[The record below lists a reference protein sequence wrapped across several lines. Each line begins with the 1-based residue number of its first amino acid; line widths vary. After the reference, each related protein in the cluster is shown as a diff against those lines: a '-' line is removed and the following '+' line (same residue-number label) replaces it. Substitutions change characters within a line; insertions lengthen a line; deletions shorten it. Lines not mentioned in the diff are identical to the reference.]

1 MKTLRR
7 VKRMK
12 KTHILLIGILA
23 GLSLILSACMPGIR
37 VVGTP
42 GIVLSEERVYVAYGN
57 QVYALNAAS
66 GNVEWYYPEESSNT
80 VMFYAPPVVT
90 DGYLYV
96 GDVANTFHKIDKET
110 GAAVWTFTEA
120 KGYFIGQANEEDST
134 VYAPSNNG
142 NLYAIDADGNLKW
155 IFETDHFLWAQPQ
168 IGADA
173 IYQGSMDHFIY
184 AISKDGD
191 QLWSTEMAGAVV
203 GSVVLSEDGARLFVG
218 SIGAEMVALD
228 TSDGSIIWAYAADD
242 SVWGRAAIV
251 DETLYFGDSSGAV
264 FALNVSDGQLLWRQ
278 SFTGSI
284 IGGLSVLADGIA
296 FVTDT
301 GTIKTINFD
310 GSPKWEASISG
321 QVFQAPAVTDQ
332 YLVVGAIEGD
342 NLVYAYNLAGTQIW
356 SRTPEK

>member
-1 MKTLRR
+1 
-7 VKRMK
+7 MK

-23 GLSLILSACMPGIR
+23 GLSLVLSACMPGIR

-42 GIVLSEERVYVAYGN
+42 GTVVSEDRVYVSYGN

-66 GNVEWYYPEESSNT
+66 GNEEWHYPEESNNQ

-90 DGYLYV
+90 DAYIYV
-96 GDVANTFHKIDKET
+96 GDIANTFHKIDKAT

-120 KGYFIGQANEEDST
+120 KGYFIGQANEDEG
-134 VYAPSNNG
+134 VIYAPSNNG

-173 IYQGSMDHFIY
+173 IYQGSMDHYVY

-191 QLWSTEMAGAVV
+191 QLWATEMAGAVV
-203 GSVVLSEDGARLFVG
+203 GSVALSEDGSSLFVG
-218 SIGAEMVALD
+218 SIGEEMVALN
-228 TSDGSIIWAYAADD
+228 TADGSTIWTFAADD
-242 SVWGRAAIV
+242 SIWGRAVVV
-251 DETLYFGDSSGAV
+251 DQTLYFGDSSGTV
-264 FALNVSDGQLLWRQ
+264 FALDVNNGQQIWRQQ

-284 IGGLSVLADGIA
+284 IGGLSVLPDGIA
-296 FVTDT
+296 FVTEE

-321 QVFQAPAVTDQ
+321 QVFQAPAVNDQ